1 MHLKPHLLAALAF
14 VACCVSPAFAQ
25 TEYPPQ
31 KPLADAIQSRIS
43 VGSLGVVPDMSQAAT
58 LGTPLAQV
66 TSVPA
71 VPPAEGTT
79 PTPPAQPAALGPP
92 FQLSDTDQ
100 AYVDQILQMWENT
113 SKEIKTFDS
122 PFDRWEY
129 DPVFGPADVPA
140 IKSRGQLSYSKPDK
154 GSFKI
159 NEIER
164 YVQKDPAKPALTN
177 SRNRKS
183 ASIGSATAKRSTSTS
198 TTRSNLSY
206 RPCPSRCVVNRSLMG
221 HCRSCSA
228 PRQPS

>member
-1 MHLKPHLLAALAF
+1 M
-14 VACCVSPAFAQ
+14 
-25 TEYPPQ
+25 
-31 KPLADAIQSRIS
+31 
-43 VGSLGVVPDMSQAAT
+43 GSLGVVPDMSQAAT

-164 YVQKDPAKPALTN
+164 YVQKDPAKPGAYEAAETGSRRALGLRRQSDLRVQARQEATC
-177 SRNRKS
+177 RIGLAR
-183 ASIGSATAKRSTSTS
+183 ADAWSIDR
-198 TTRSNLSY
+198 
-206 RPCPSRCVVNRSLMG
+206 
-221 HCRSCSA
+221 
-228 PRQPS
+228 